1 MKKFFVLSIILFLC
15 LPSFVGCNG
24 VTTPTTVPDDGGMG
38 SYDSQFISLL
48 NKLYNPWKLMDYL
61 IDNIQYTKH
70 TGIYTPYEFYLKK
83 EGDCA
88 DYSVFSCYVLHYHD
102 YVVYSV
108 CIYFLYEPG
117 EPAGHAIT
125 VFEHKATDQYFGFPY
140 LAKYG
145 YLSNHSLVLELI
157 PPEGLDSIKDCV
169 DDYMERWGEGYN
181 LDYYTVNPWNYCDYK
196 GGK

>member
-1 MKKFFVLSIILFLC
+1 MKKLFISGMILFFYVFFVSC
-15 LPSFVGCNG
+15 GG

-61 IDNIQYTKH
+61 IDNTQYTEH
-70 TGIYTPYEFYLKK
+70 YGIYTPYEFYLKK

-108 CIYFLYEPG
+108 CIYFLHEPG
-117 EPAGHAIT
+117 ETEGHVIT
-125 VFEHKATDQYFGFPY
+125 VFEHKATDQYFGFI

-145 YLSNHSLVLELI
+145 YFIDHKLCLTATPS
-157 PPEGLDSIKDCV
+157 LDSIKFCV
-169 DDYMERWGEGYN
+169 DDYMERWGEEYN
-181 LDYYTVNPWNYCDYK
+181 FDYYTINPWNYCDYK
-196 GGK
+196 NMAR